1 MPATES
7 CLQSKARPALSR
19 PRHQLLLLLTK
30 VPAAQSQ
37 GEEVVLLE
45 LVEDLLSYLRRE
57 LVETLVGALDLL
69 HVDLLPR
76 QGAARGRRPLSL
88 RHLPFLRDASTEKPA
103 LAISVDQSRVCSS
116 SRVLDLPPRPS
127 RRSPGARRCLQ
138 GTALS
143 ERAVAIASKLAS
155 VIKNRS
161 A

>member
-88 RHLPFLRDASTEKPA
+88 RHLPSPRRVHREACARYLGR
-103 LAISVDQSRVCSS
+103 SVTSVLLVSR
-116 SRVLDLPPRPS
+116 P
-127 RRSPGARRCLQ
+127 
-138 GTALS
+138 
-143 ERAVAIASKLAS
+143 
-155 VIKNRS
+155 
-161 A
+161 